1 MMSRLSVCMAT
12 HNGGRYIAQQLESIL
27 RQLEPDDEL
36 IISDDSS
43 TDDTTDI
50 IRSFRDGRIQLMEGN
65 TFYNPTFN
73 FENAL
78 KYADGEII
86 ALSDQDD
93 VWLDG
98 KVTAIREA
106 VNASTDRYF
115 MVILNGLIVAEQDKC
130 RPRTIAEQTGARNG
144 LLRNLFDSSYIG
156 CCMAFKRELLDLA
169 LPFPASLSRHDWWL
183 GLLNEIYG
191 TVRFV
196 DTLTIKYRRH
206 DATVTDLPKRIRS
219 FEQITCRFKMAYH
232 VAAKF
237 LSISRHGSKE

>member
-1 MMSRLSVCMAT
+1 MAT
-12 HNGGRYIAQQLESIL
+12 HNGGRFIAQQLESIL
-27 RQLEPDDEL
+27 RQLEPEDEL

-50 IRSFRDGRIQLMEGN
+50 IRSFRDGRIRLFEGN
-65 TFYNPTFN
+65 TFYDPTFN

-78 KYADGEII
+78 KNASGDII

-98 KVTAIREA
+98 KVDAIRSA
-106 VNASTDRYF
+106 VDVSTDRYF
-115 MVILNGLIVAEQDKC
+115 MVILNGLIVEERENS
-130 RPRTIAEQTGARNG
+130 RPRTIAEQTGAKNG

-169 LPFPASLSRHDWWL
+169 LPFPGSLSRHDWWL

-196 DTLTIKYRRH
+196 DTLTIQYRRH

-219 FEQITCRFKMAYH
+219 FEQITCRCKMAYH
-232 VAAKF
+232 VAVRCF
-237 LSISRHGSKE
+237 SISRHRNKE